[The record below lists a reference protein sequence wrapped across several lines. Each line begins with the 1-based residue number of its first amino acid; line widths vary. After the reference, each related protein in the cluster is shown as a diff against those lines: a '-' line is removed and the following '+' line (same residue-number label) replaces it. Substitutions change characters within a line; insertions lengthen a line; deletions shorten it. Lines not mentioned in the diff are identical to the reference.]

1 MEGDA
6 RVCYLG
12 IYGFQ
17 AVEMR
22 SAKVL
27 LKKERSQRDSSALKL
42 KHHNVKIPLKMTESL
57 RIWYS
62 GLLYVAGCSR
72 AVQFK
77 QVKFIQGRWCA
88 VLRLYARLTVGISK
102 FEIYQRFCRHS
113 YGCGFCIC

>member
-1 MEGDA
+1 
-6 RVCYLG
+6 
-12 IYGFQ
+12 
-17 AVEMR
+17 MR

-42 KHHNVKIPLKMTESL
+42 KHHNDKIPLKMTESL

-62 GLLYVAGCSR
+62 GLFYVAGCMLRSP

-102 FEIYQRFCRHS
+102 FEIYHRFCRHS
-113 YGCGFCIC
+113 YGCGFCICRKGHHFRMLW